1 MGRKWWM
8 AGLVGGLLA
17 AQAGQAEDPD
27 SVIIERLDTVVLQVP
42 EIVKKDDPKAKD
54 PPKKDAPKAKEPPK
68 KVDEP
73 DAFARASDMSGEAPS
88 GSFSRMMGDLMGGVY
103 ATQIIQVPA
112 YQVVTKTLFTTQT
125 VVKSIK
131 TSQGEI
137 ITAIVTIPVPSG
149 TTTDIKKTVV
159 TTQTQVPI
167 LGRGAFKIAENERP
181 MPEDR
186 FILSFNAFTGL
197 PSGKYGPGPAPIL
210 SPVGDGS
217 SLPTTTVTKFNVP
230 QSPVLSPM
238 SAAPNLAV
246 AVSQTTLNGSPASV
260 RTIIPNPNT
269 TVFREVI
276 GFEKSIFDGQASF
289 GVRAPFFQ
297 QATGDGSVGAN
308 DFGDLTFVFK
318 YLAYQDSQLAGS
330 IGLAVTAPTGPAI
343 PTVVGDIHSSLI
355 QPFVGGVASFG
366 DVFGIAFSSVAIPV
380 NSKDTMILFNDL
392 GVGMTIYQGGPGSFL
407 TWLAPV
413 TEVHVTTPLNNRLNG
428 LVTVP
433 DLVTITQGLQMGFG
447 QAGLNLGVAIPV
459 TGPRPFDLEMQVQF
473 NLRF

>member
-1 MGRKWWM
+1 MRRTWWV

-17 AQAGQAEDPD
+17 ANAGRADDLSPP
-27 SVIIERLDTVVLQVP
+27 VVERLDITVLQVP
-42 EIVKKDDPKAKD
+42 EVVKKDDPKAKD
-54 PPKKDAPKAKEPPK
+54 PPKKDVPKAKEPPK
-68 KVDEP
+68 KEAEP
-73 DAFARASDMSGEAPS
+73 DAFARASDMSGEAPA
-88 GSFSRMMGDLMGGVY
+88 GSFSRMMGDLMGGAY

-112 YQVVTKTLFTTQT
+112 YQVTTKTLFTTQIVT
-125 VVKSIK
+125 KSIK
-131 TSQGEI
+131 NSQGEL
-137 ITAIVTIPVPSG
+137 ITAIITIPVPSG
-149 TTTDIKKTVV
+149 TKTDFKQTVV
-159 TTQTQVPI
+159 TTQAQVPI

-181 MPEDR
+181 TPEDR
-186 FILSFNAFTGL
+186 FILSFNAYTGL
-197 PSGKYGPGPAPIL
+197 PGSLGGP
-210 SPVGDGS
+210 SPNLPPMGDGS
-217 SLPTTTVTKFNVP
+217 ALPTSTVTRTIIP
-230 QSPVLSPM
+230 QAPVLSPIA
-238 SAAPNLAV
+238 AAPNVAV

-260 RTIIPNPNT
+260 RTILPNPSS
-269 TVFREVI
+269 TVYREVI
-276 GFEKSIFDGQASF
+276 GFEKSIFDGQVSV

-343 PTVVGDIHSSLI
+343 PTVVGDIHGSLL

-380 NSKDTMILFNDL
+380 NNKDTTILFNDL

-413 TEVHVTTPLNNRLNG
+413 TEVHVTTPLNNRLNA

-447 QAGLNLGVAIPV
+447 AAGLNLGVAIPV